1 MPEATQP
8 RTVADAPPTCDQADC
23 GKLAVFSYLW
33 DWGQQGVCCAHHQ
46 LLLQQTSE
54 PLNRKISFA
63 PLLAP
68 GPVPLARDERA
79 RLKGEVYAA
88 EAEIE
93 DLKGRGLD
101 LYRENTKL
109 STQVQALTVRGRETE
124 AQLRD
129 ASVRITQL
137 EQQLQDK
144 DAEHG
149 NLVDEVER
157 LRSLTKFS
165 APTREELGLV
175 ETEPSRVEGTDATRG
190 DGKKKK

>member
-1 MPEATQP
+1 MPQVTETNQP
-8 RTVADAPPTCDQADC
+8 RTVADAPPTCDQAGC
-23 GKLAVFSYLW
+23 GKPAVFTYLW

-54 PLNRKISFA
+54 PLQRKVSFS

-68 GPVPLARDERA
+68 GPVPMTRDERA

-109 STQVQALTVRGRETE
+109 ATQVQALTVRGRESE
-124 AQLRD
+124 AQLKD

-149 NLVDEVER
+149 GLVDEVER
-157 LRSLTKFS
+157 LRTLTKFS
-165 APTREELGLV
+165 EPTREELGLAD
-175 ETEPSRVEGTDATRG
+175 TTRV
-190 DGKKKK
+190 DGK